1 MNIFVTR
8 IIPQKG
14 LDLLK
19 AAGFEVTQYTK
30 KKELS
35 QEELISACKDH
46 DALLSVG
53 PNKIDDY
60 FLQQCSHLKGIALMS
75 VGYDNVDVEAA
86 TRYGV
91 PVSNTPGV
99 LSGATAD
106 VAFLL
111 MIAVSRKAF
120 FMHNTIAKG
129 DWGFFEPTANLGQ
142 ELNGKTLGVLGLGR
156 IGTELAQKCKAA
168 YNMKVIYH
176 NRKPNAE
183 AEQSLAAQYVSFET
197 LLKQSDVLSVH
208 VNLTPETKGLFD
220 KSAFKQMKPSAI
232 FINTARGGI
241 LNEQDLLEALQDETI
256 WGAGLDVTNP
266 EPMDQN
272 HPLLFMPNVCV
283 LPHIGSATAETRDN
297 MAVMAAQNIISVLQS
312 KGMPQAINPEVFPD

>member
-8 IIPQKG
+8 VIPQKG
-14 LDLLK
+14 LDLLT
-19 AAGFEVTQYTK
+19 AAGFEVTQYTEK
-30 KKELS
+30 RELS
-35 QEELISACKDH
+35 QEELILACKDH

-53 PNKIDDY
+53 PNKIDEH
-60 FLQQCSHLKGIALMS
+60 FLKVCSHLKGIALMS
-75 VGYDNVDVEAA
+75 VGYDNVDIDAA
-86 TRYGV
+86 TRCGI

-120 FMHNTIAKG
+120 FMSNSISKG

-168 YNMKVIYH
+168 YNMNVIYH
-176 NRKPNAE
+176 NRKPNFK
-183 AEQSLAAQYVSFET
+183 AEQSLAAEYVSFET
-197 LLKQSDVLSVH
+197 LLKKSDVLSVH
-208 VNLTPETKGLFD
+208 VNLTPDTKGLFD
-220 KSAFKQMKPSAI
+220 KSAFTQMKPSVI
-232 FINTARGGI
+232 FINTARGAI
-241 LNEQDLLEALQDETI
+241 HNEEDLLEALQNQSI

-266 EPMDQN
+266 EPMDRN
-272 HPLLFMPNVCV
+272 HPLLNMPNVCV
-283 LPHIGSATAETRDN
+283 LPHIGSATTETRNN
-297 MAVMAAQNIISVLQS
+297 MAVMAAQNIIAALQDQP
-312 KGMPQAINPEVFPD
+312 MPQAINPEVFND